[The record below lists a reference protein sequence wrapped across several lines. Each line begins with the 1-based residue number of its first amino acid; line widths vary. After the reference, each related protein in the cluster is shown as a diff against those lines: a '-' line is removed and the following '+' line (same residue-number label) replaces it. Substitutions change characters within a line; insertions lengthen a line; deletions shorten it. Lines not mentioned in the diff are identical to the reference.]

1 MLPASDDPPARRT
14 RGGSPGGTR
23 KVGAAAHGA
32 VGLGVSGGLDL
43 GGPPAAR
50 RAAGQAPISDR
61 PQATP
66 ILLPDW
72 AHERT
77 LTSGRMALTLS
88 FLAFRERICA
98 LSAAV
103 EWPGGPAGAPP
114 PGPSRSRRVTSS
126 PTGCSPGAQQPAC
139 FRAT

>member
-1 MLPASDDPPARRT
+1 MLPASDDPPARR
-14 RGGSPGGTR
+14 RRRRSPPGKR

-61 PQATP
+61 PQATS
-66 ILLPDW
+66 ILLPDR

-88 FLAFRERICA
+88 FLVFRERICA
-98 LSAAV
+98 LSR
-103 EWPGGPAGAPP
+103 GGRVARRPAGRVA
-114 PGPSRSRRVTSS
+114 RRAVTIS
-126 PTGCSPGAQQPAC
+126 PRQELPD
-139 FRAT
+139 RV